1 MGAAFRLQANPTNY
15 PDRRAM
21 TTRTAQIFRLAKP
34 FWLHA
39 KGRQNAWLLLAVL
52 LTLVALNTGLMA
64 WNTQLTKGFYDAL
77 QNRDTAAFNSNLV
90 LLFVAIAFI
99 VAVAVIRGYMEQ
111 ALEMKWRWSLTD
123 NMMGRWFKDRSYY
136 RIERDNLLDNPDQRL
151 TQDMTEY
158 VKLMIQLSLGFV
170 ANLGAL
176 GTMGWILW
184 HTAGPMTFAIGDSS
198 ITIPGYM
205 FWLAIAWGVLQTI
218 VTHLA
223 GHKLASVTVEQHKV
237 EADFRF
243 ALSKV
248 RDAAEQIA
256 LYKGEAVEQSR
267 LGHLFSEIRRN
278 WSDLMRYHIFLNMAS
293 GSFAVVSL
301 LVPIIAIAPKVLSG
315 ELGIGTLMQD
325 VSAFAETA
333 AAIAWFARS
342 YSDLFQLSAVV
353 QRLNGMDTALN
364 QAPPTGI
371 GFDNQSPSASVEGE
385 NIALTLPDGKPLTN
399 VDAMAFAPGERWLL
413 RGPSGTGKSTLLRA
427 IAGLWP
433 FGSGHI
439 SLPRMA
445 RVMFTPQ
452 KNYLP
457 DGTLKAA
464 LTYPLPASAVDDA
477 TCSQMLIDCNLPQ
490 FASHLHE
497 EARWGHRLSPGEQ
510 QRLAFARALLF
521 KPDILFLDEA
531 TSALDNATEAHMY
544 QLLVDRLPGCT
555 LVSVAHRTT
564 LEVYHDKQLNLSAA
578 LPAMA

>member
-1 MGAAFRLQANPTNY
+1 MN
-15 PDRRAM
+15 
-21 TTRTAQIFRLAKP
+21 TRTAQVFRLAES

-39 KGRQNAWLLLAVL
+39 KERRKAWWLLAVL

-64 WNTQLTKGFYDAL
+64 WNTQLTRGFYDAL
-77 QNRDTAAFNSNLV
+77 QNRNAAAFNSNLV
-90 LLFVAIAFI
+90 RLFVAIGLI
-99 VAVAVIRGYMEQ
+99 VAVAVAKSYIAQ

-136 RIERDNLLDNPDQRL
+136 RIERDGILDNPDQRL

-158 VKLMIQLSLGFV
+158 VKLMIQLTLGFV

-184 HTAGPMTFAIGDSS
+184 STAGPMTFAIGDGS

-205 FWLAIAWGVLQTI
+205 LWLAILWGALQTL

-223 GHKLASVTVEQHKV
+223 GHRLAGVTVEQHKV

-248 RDAAEQIA
+248 RDSAEQIA
-256 LYKGEAVEQSR
+256 LYRGEAVEQSR

-278 WSDLMRYHIFLNMAS
+278 WADLMRYHIFLNIAS
-293 GSFAVVSL
+293 GSFAVVSV

-353 QRLNGMDTALN
+353 QRLNGMEKALD
-364 QAPPTGI
+364 QPAPKGI
-371 GFDNQSPSASVEGE
+371 SFNNQSPQPIVAGE
-385 NIALTLPDGKPLTN
+385 NIALTLPDGRLLTQLEN
-399 VDAMAFAPGERWLL
+399 MAFAPGERWLV

-433 FGSGHI
+433 FGKGRI
-439 SLPRMA
+439 TLPREA

-464 LTYPLPASAVDDA
+464 LTYPLPADVVDDA
-477 TCSQMLIDCNLPQ
+477 SCAQTLIDCNLPQ
-490 FASHLHE
+490 FASRLHE

-510 QRLAFARALLF
+510 QRLAFARVLLF
-521 KPDILFLDEA
+521 QPDILFLDEA
-531 TSALDNATEAHMY
+531 TSALDNATESCLY
-544 QLLVDRLPGCT
+544 QLLVERLPDCT
-555 LVSVAHRTT
+555 LISVAHRTT
-564 LEVYHDKQLNLSAA
+564 LEAYHDKRLDLNAA
-578 LPAMA
+578 VPSMA

>member
-1 MGAAFRLQANPTNY
+1 MSS
-15 PDRRAM
+15 
-21 TTRTAQIFRLAKP
+21 RTSQIIRLAKP
-34 FWLHA
+34 FWLQSA
-39 KGRQNAWLLLAVL
+39 GRKSAWLLLAFL
-52 LTLVALNTGLMA
+52 LVLVAANTGLMA

-77 QNRDTAAFNSNLV
+77 QNRDAAAFNSNLL
-90 LLFVAIAFI
+90 LLFVSIGFI
-99 VAVAVIRGYMEQ
+99 VAVEVAKSYMEQ
-111 ALEMKWRWSLTD
+111 GLEMKWRWSQTN
-123 NMMGRWFKDRSYY
+123 NMMGRWFKDRTFY
-136 RIERDNLLDNPDQRL
+136 RIERDNMLDNPDQRL

-158 VKLMIQLSLGFV
+158 VKLMIQLTLGFI

-184 HTAGPMTFAIGDSS
+184 HTAGPMTFVIGDTS

-205 FWLAIAWGVLQTI
+205 FWLAIGWGVLQTI

-223 GHKLASVTVEQHKV
+223 GHKLSGVTVEQHKV

-243 ALSKV
+243 ALAKV
-248 RDAAEQIA
+248 RDSAEQIA

-278 WSDLMRYHIFLNMAS
+278 WSELMRYHIFLNMAS
-293 GSFAVVSL
+293 GGFAVVSV

-325 VSAFAETA
+325 VSAFSETA

-353 QRLNGMDTALN
+353 QRLNGMDAAMD
-364 QAPPTGI
+364 QPAPTGI
-371 GFDNQSPSASVEGE
+371 DFSNQSPSSMVEGD
-385 NIALTLPDGKPLTN
+385 NIALTLPDGKPLTK
-399 VDAMAFAPGERWLL
+399 VDTMAFAPGERWLV

-433 FGSGHI
+433 FGKGSI
-439 SLPRMA
+439 SLPRTA
-445 RVMFTPQ
+445 RVMFSPQ

-457 DGTLKAA
+457 DGSLKAA
-464 LTYPLPASAVDDA
+464 LTYPLPPEAVDDE
-477 TCSQMLIDCNLPQ
+477 TCTQMLIDCNLPQ
-490 FASHLHE
+490 FAQRLHE

-510 QRLAFARALLF
+510 QRLAFARALLYR
-521 KPDILFLDEA
+521 PDILFLDEA

-544 QLLVDRLPGCT
+544 QLLTERLPNCT

-564 LEVYHDKQLNLSAA
+564 LEVYHDKQLNLMAPGNNRVSA
-578 LPAMA
+578 

>member
-1 MGAAFRLQANPTNY
+1 MISRS
-15 PDRRAM
+15 
-21 TTRTAQIFRLAKP
+21 AQIIRLAKP
-34 FWLHA
+34 FWLNSEA
-39 KGRQNAWLLLAVL
+39 RRLAWLLLAVL
-52 LTLVALNTGLMA
+52 LVLVAANTGLMA

-77 QNRDTAAFNSNLV
+77 QNRDAAAFNANLV

-99 VAVAVIRGYMEQ
+99 VAVAVTKSYMEQ

-123 NMMGRWFKDRSYY
+123 SMMGRWFKDRTYY
-136 RIERDNLLDNPDQRL
+136 RIERDNTLDNPDQRL

-158 VKLMIQLSLGFV
+158 VHLMIQLTLGFV

-184 HTAGPMTFAIGDSS
+184 HTAGPMTFNIGDSS
-198 ITIPGYM
+198 LTIPGYM
-205 FWLAIAWGVLQTI
+205 FWLAIFWGVLQTI

-223 GHKLASVTVEQHKV
+223 GHKLSGVTVEQHKV

-243 ALSKV
+243 ALAKV

-256 LYKGEAVEQSR
+256 LYRGESVEQGR
-267 LGHLFSEIRRN
+267 LAHLFSEIRRN
-278 WSDLMRYHIFLNMAS
+278 WSELMRYHIFLNMAS
-293 GSFAVVSL
+293 GGFAVVSL

-325 VSAFAETA
+325 VAAFTETA

-342 YSDLFQLSAVV
+342 YGDLFQLSAVT
-353 QRLNGMDTALN
+353 QRLSGMDA
-364 QAPPTGI
+364 AISAPPPTGI
-371 GFDNQSPSASVEGE
+371 EFSNKSSSPDVEAT
-385 NIALTLPDGKPLTN
+385 NVLLTLPDGKPLTA
-399 VDAMAFAPGERWLL
+399 VDGVAFAPGERWLV

-433 FGSGHI
+433 FGKGHI
-439 SLPRMA
+439 SLPRKA

-457 DGTLKAA
+457 DGSLKATLA
-464 LTYPLPASAVDDA
+464 YPMPADAVDDA
-477 TCSQMLIDCNLPQ
+477 TCTQILIDCSLPQ
-490 FASHLHE
+490 FANRLHE

-510 QRLAFARALLF
+510 QRLAFARALLY

-531 TSALDNATEAHMY
+531 TSALDNATEARMY
-544 QLLVDRLPGCT
+544 QLLVERLPDCT

-564 LEVYHDKQLNLSAA
+564 LEVYHDKQLNLSAVNSA
-578 LPAMA
+578 PAVA

>member
-1 MGAAFRLQANPTNY
+1 
-15 PDRRAM
+15 M
-21 TTRTAQIFRLAKP
+21 TTRTSQIFRLAKP
-34 FWLHA
+34 FWLYA
-39 KGRQNAWLLLAVL
+39 EGRRSAWLLLAFLLVL
-52 LTLVALNTGLMA
+52 VGLNTALMA

-90 LLFVAIAFI
+90 LLFVAIGLI
-99 VAVAVIRGYMEQ
+99 VAVAVTRSYMEQ
-111 ALEMKWRWSLTD
+111 GLEMKWRWSLTE
-123 NMMGRWFKDRSYY
+123 NMMGRWFKDRSFY
-136 RIERDNLLDNPDQRL
+136 RIERDNTLDNPDQRL

-158 VKLMIQLSLGFV
+158 VKLMIQLTLGFI

-205 FWLAIAWGVLQTI
+205 FWLAIGWGVLQTI

-223 GHKLASVTVEQHKV
+223 GHKLAGVTVEQHKV

-248 RDAAEQIA
+248 RDSAEQIA
-256 LYKGEAVEQSR
+256 LYKGEAVEQGR

-278 WSDLMRYHIFLNMAS
+278 WSELMRYHIFLNMAS
-293 GSFAVVSL
+293 GGFAVVSV
-301 LVPIIAIAPKVLSG
+301 LVPIIAVAPKVLSG

-325 VSAFAETA
+325 VSAFSETA

-342 YSDLFQLSAVV
+342 YSDLFQLSAVT

-364 QAPPTGI
+364 QPAPKGI
-371 GFDNQSPSASVEGE
+371 GFDNHSPSNIVEGQ

-399 VDAMAFAPGERWLL
+399 VDAMAFGPGERWLV

-433 FGSGHI
+433 FGKGHI
-439 SLPRMA
+439 SLPGTA

-457 DGTLKAA
+457 DGSLKAA
-464 LTYPLPASAVDDA
+464 LTYPLPPDAIDDA
-477 TCSQMLIDCNLPQ
+477 TCTQMLIDCNLPQ
-490 FASHLHE
+490 FAGRLHE

-510 QRLAFARALLF
+510 QRLAFARALLYR
-521 KPDILFLDEA
+521 PDILFLDEA
-531 TSALDNATEAHMY
+531 TSALDNATEARMY
-544 QLLVDRLPGCT
+544 QLLVERLPNCT

-564 LEVYHDKQLNLSAA
+564 LEIYHDNQLNLHAA
-578 LPAMA
+578 IPA

>member
-1 MGAAFRLQANPTNY
+1 
-15 PDRRAM
+15 M
-21 TTRTAQIFRLAKP
+21 TSRSSQVFRLAKP
-34 FWLHA
+34 FWLHSE
-39 KGRQNAWLLLAVL
+39 GRKSAWLLLAVL
-52 LTLVALNTGLMA
+52 LVLVALNTGLMA

-77 QNRDTAAFNSNLV
+77 QNRDTAAFNANLL
-90 LLFVAIAFI
+90 LLFVAIGFI
-99 VAVAVIRGYMEQ
+99 VAVAVIKSYMEQ
-111 ALEMKWRWSLTD
+111 ALEMKWRWNQTN
-123 NMMGRWFKDRSYY
+123 NMMGRWFKDRTFY
-136 RIERDNLLDNPDQRL
+136 RIERDNMLDNPDQRL

-158 VKLMIQLSLGFV
+158 VKLMIQLTLGFV

-184 HTAGPMTFAIGDSS
+184 HTAGPMTFVIGGSS

-205 FWLAIAWGVLQTI
+205 FWLAIFWGVLQTI

-223 GHKLASVTVEQHKV
+223 GHKLAGVTVEQHKV

-248 RDAAEQIA
+248 RDSAEQIA

-293 GSFAVVSL
+293 GSFAVVSV

-325 VSAFAETA
+325 ISAFSETA
-333 AAIAWFARS
+333 AAIAWFART
-342 YSDLFQLSAVV
+342 YSDLFQLSAVT
-353 QRLNGMDTALN
+353 QRLNGMDAAMN
-364 QAPPTGI
+364 QPAPTGI
-371 GFDNQSPSASVEGE
+371 GFDNQSSSRTVEGE

-399 VDAMAFAPGERWLL
+399 VDAMAFAPGERWLV

-433 FGSGHI
+433 FGKGHI
-439 SLPRMA
+439 SMPRTA

-457 DGTLKAA
+457 DGSLKAA
-464 LTYPLPASAVDDA
+464 LTYPLPPEAVDDA
-477 TCSQMLIDCNLPQ
+477 TCTQILIDCNLPQ
-490 FASHLHE
+490 FAPRLHE

-521 KPDILFLDEA
+521 QPDILFLDEA
-531 TSALDNATEAHMY
+531 TSALDNATEARMY
-544 QLLVDRLPGCT
+544 ELLVERLPDCT

-564 LEVYHDKQLNLSAA
+564 LEIYHDNQLNLTAA
-578 LPAMA
+578 KPAMA

>member
-1 MGAAFRLQANPTNY
+1 
-15 PDRRAM
+15 M

-34 FWLHA
+34 FWLHSQ
-39 KGRQNAWLLLAVL
+39 GRRGAWLLLATL
-52 LTLVALNTGLMA
+52 LTLVAVNTGLMA

-77 QNRDTAAFNSNLV
+77 QNRNTDAFNSNLL

-99 VAVAVIRGYMEQ
+99 VAVAVAKSYMEQ
-111 ALEMKWRWSLTD
+111 GLEMKWRWSLTD

-158 VKLMIQLSLGFV
+158 VKLMIQLTLGFV
-170 ANLGAL
+170 ANLGTL

-184 HTAGPMTFAIGDSS
+184 QTAGPMTFHVGDSA
-198 ITIPGYM
+198 ITVPGYM
-205 FWLAIAWGVLQTI
+205 FWLAIFWGVLQTI

-223 GHKLASVTVEQHKV
+223 GHRLAAVTVEQHKV

-256 LYKGEAVEQSR
+256 LYRGEPVEQSR

-293 GSFAVVSL
+293 GTFAVVSV
-301 LVPIIAIAPKVLSG
+301 LVPIVAIAPKVLSG

-325 VSAFAETA
+325 ISAFAETA

-353 QRLNGMDTALN
+353 QRLNGMDSALN
-364 QAPPTGI
+364 QPAPKGI
-371 GFDNQSPSASVEGE
+371 GFDNQSPAPIVEGQD
-385 NIALTLPDGKPLTN
+385 IALTLPDGKLLTE
-399 VDAMAFAPGERWLL
+399 VDRMAFAPGERWLV

-433 FGSGHI
+433 FGHGRI
-439 SLPRMA
+439 RLPREA

-477 TCSQMLIDCNLPQ
+477 TCTQTLIDCKLPQ
-490 FASHLHE
+490 FAHRLDE
-497 EARWGHRLSPGEQ
+497 VARWGNRMSPGEQ

-531 TSALDNATEAHMY
+531 TSALDNATEARMY
-544 QLLVDRLPGCT
+544 QLLVERLPDCT

-564 LEVYHDKQLNLSAA
+564 LEVYHDNNLNLSAA
-578 LPAMA
+578 SPSPALA